1 MRRKADS
8 RPARLNAVNT
18 FAEFRDNL
26 LDIFFG
32 KARDAKIMARVAE
45 EKRQRLAEMSND
57 PVRRKYVERIERGE
71 YWSDEEID
79 FNEDPNAS
87 DLCEHLRPIEQLMR
101 AEKVDVR
108 PVYPKRIRA
117 NCLVDPVKLGIGP
130 PPVVGVAYVEVHI
143 PDRSMLDPRSAMITC
158 SICNSYI
165 DVVHSDVAAPDTPW
179 FPR

>member
-1 MRRKADS
+1 MSVFGDS
-8 RPARLNAVNT
+8 L
-18 FAEFRDNL
+18 DNF

-45 EKRQRLAEMSND
+45 EKRLRLAAMAND
-57 PVRRKYVERIERGE
+57 PVRRKYVERIQRGE

-87 DLCEHLRPIEQLMR
+87 DVCEHLRPIEMLMR
-101 AEKVDVR
+101 EQKIDVR

-117 NCLVDPVKLGIGP
+117 NCLVDPEKLGIGS
-130 PPVVGVAYVEVHI
+130 PPVVGVAYLEVHV

-165 DVVHSDVAAPDTPW
+165 DVVHSDVATPDTPW